1 MLDKGD
7 SVGIVAC
14 SDAMDE
20 EYRDQI
26 RELEN
31 ALYDIGLNTVIS
43 EYVFKDKDT
52 KISPGEKADEI
63 NRMFRNER
71 IKAVFDVS
79 GGDSANSILEYLDY
93 DLIEDSDRLF
103 FGYSDV
109 TAVLNAIYTRCGK
122 ETCLYQVRNLIY
134 EHQERQMADFEMS
147 IIGGEDDL
155 YDFHYEFVQGD
166 SMKGVVI
173 GGNTRCFLKLAG
185 TPYMPSFK
193 HKILFLE
200 GLSGNEERVRAYFT
214 QLKHMGAFSEING
227 VLLGTF
233 TGLMSREDITAADIL
248 TEVCNDSKLPVAVT
262 DEIGHGAD
270 SKAIIIG
277 RELEL

>member
-14 SDAMDE
+14 SDALDE
-20 EYRDQI
+20 RYHEI
-26 RELEN
+26 ITELEN
-31 ALYDIGLNTVIS
+31 ALYDVGLNLLIS
-43 EYVFKDKDT
+43 EYVFKDDNIKVSD
-52 KISPGEKADEI
+52 KEKALEI
-63 NRMFRNER
+63 NSMFEDER

-79 GGDSANSILEYLDY
+79 GGDSANGILEYLDY
-93 DLIEDSDRLF
+93 DLIEDSKKPF

-109 TAVLNAIYTRCGK
+109 TAVLNAIYTKCGK
-122 ETCLYQVRNLIY
+122 ETYLYQVRNLVY
-134 EHQERQMADFEMS
+134 EHQERQMADFEMTL
-147 IIGGEDDL
+147 IRGEDDL
-155 YDFHYEFVQGD
+155 YDFDYEFIQGD
-166 SMKGVVI
+166 SMKGIVI

-200 GLSGNEERVRAYFT
+200 GFSGNEERVRTYFT
-214 QLKHMGAFSEING
+214 QLKQMGAFSEVNG

-233 TGLMSREDITAADIL
+233 TGLSGMEDVSAAKIL
-248 TEVCNDSKLPVAVT
+248 MEVCDNGKLPVAVT

-270 SKAIIIG
+270 SKAIVIG